1 MEKKTAYCLMFLV
14 LLVPYTALGAV
25 LSRARPEKRE
35 KRAAFVVPAIYW
47 GATVSP
53 AVWNWLLVTFGAAA
67 VAAAAVSVERTSDR
81 DSHSC
86 ANNRGW
92 CRRTCFSHEYIDS
105 WHSDVCGSYNC
116 CRPR

>member
-1 MEKKTAYCLMFLV
+1 MEKKTAYCLLFLV

-25 LSRARPEKRE
+25 LKRAPAKKE
-35 KRAAFVVPAIYW
+35 KRAVPLAVPLVYW
-47 GATVSP
+47 GASVSP

-67 VAAAAVSVERTSDR
+67 VAAAAVTVSDN

-92 CRRTCFSHEYIDS
+92 CRSRCFSHEYIDS
-105 WHSDVCGSYNC
+105 WHSDVCGSYDC
-116 CRPR
+116 CRPRY

>member
-81 DSHSC
+81 DSRIGNILNKAVLMILTHT
-86 ANNRGW
+86 A
-92 CRRTCFSHEYIDS
+92 SH
-105 WHSDVCGSYNC
+105 
-116 CRPR
+116 